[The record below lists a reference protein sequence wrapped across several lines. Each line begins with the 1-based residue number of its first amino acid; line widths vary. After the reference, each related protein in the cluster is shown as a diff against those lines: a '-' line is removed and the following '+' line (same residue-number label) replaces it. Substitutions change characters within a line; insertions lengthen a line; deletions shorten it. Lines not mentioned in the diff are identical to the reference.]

1 MTTSRTVAEARAL
14 LRLLTEKIDSLDDPG
29 LDELTQIE
37 GVQWL
42 FEYSAAMIEYY
53 LHADPAHPVIM
64 PMVTPFRRF
73 LGDLRLAKHCYVA
86 RLDAAYTYRL
96 RCEPGDAAFT
106 SITVHADESGGF
118 AGNRTLGKLNHREI
132 TADADGSFQVT
143 IGPHERGSNTITID
157 DSVSSLMTREF
168 FDTDDSDR
176 REARWSI
183 DIIGTEPGTTVA
195 RADDTSVAHA
205 LAWAVANLGDALPRY
220 PRAIAAPVFVH
231 ASINQFADFF
241 AFDTTAVTTW
251 GNLDALHT
259 TMAYDLEPGHAI
271 VIDGGPTVPCAWWGL
286 SQNNRYLAS
295 FGRGEPTAL
304 AGRALTLDA
313 DGAWRVV
320 LSAENPGVANWLSTA
335 GHRNGVLRIRWML
348 ADTTPAK
355 PTTTVVR
362 TEDVA
367 GTLDRPHE

>member
-1 MTTSRTVAEARAL
+1 M
-14 LRLLTEKIDSLDDPG
+14 
-29 LDELTQIE
+29 
-37 GVQWL
+37 

-53 LHADPAHPVIM
+53 LHA
-64 PMVTPFRRF
+64 
-73 LGDLRLAKHCYVA
+73 
-86 RLDAAYTYRL
+86 
-96 RCEPGDAAFT
+96 
-106 SITVHADESGGF
+106 
-118 AGNRTLGKLNHREI
+118 
-132 TADADGSFQVT
+132 
-143 IGPHERGSNTITID
+143 
-157 DSVSSLMTREF
+157 
-168 FDTDDSDR
+168 
-176 REARWSI
+176 
-183 DIIGTEPGTTVA
+183 
-195 RADDTSVAHA
+195 
-205 LAWAVANLGDALPRY
+205 DALPRY

-231 ASINQFADFF
+231 ASINEFADFF

-271 VIDGGPTVPCAWWGL
+271 VIDGGPAVPCAWWGL

-335 GHRNGVLRIRWML
+335 GHRNGVPRIRWML

-367 GTLDRPHE
+367 GTLDRSLG